1 MTAPLW
7 TPSQGRIDN
16 AQVTRFTR
24 FVNER
29 HDLSLA
35 GFDALYQWSVESDQD
50 FWAAVWDFCGVVA
63 SERGEQ
69 VLEDP
74 EKFPGARWFPG
85 ARLNFAENLLRHSRS
100 KAALDEP
107 GRESPASTV
116 S

>member
-29 HDLSLA
+29 HDLSLF

-50 FWAAVWDFCGVVA
+50 FWAAV
-63 SERGEQ
+63 
-69 VLEDP
+69 
-74 EKFPGARWFPG
+74 
-85 ARLNFAENLLRHSRS
+85 
-100 KAALDEP
+100 
-107 GRESPASTV
+107 
-116 S
+116 